1 MFWILFN
8 WCLTTLFKI
17 LKNIVQI
24 ILGLLKY
31 TCASYDNIGIEGA
44 CNIPLLST
52 KLIYIY
58 ILLYLTFNNIMDQS

>member
-8 WCLTTLFKI
+8 WCLTTVFKI
-17 LKNIVQI
+17 FKNIVQI

-31 TCASYDNIGIEGA
+31 ACASYDNIGIEGA
-44 CNIPLLST
+44 CNILLLST
-52 KLIYIY
+52 KLIYIC